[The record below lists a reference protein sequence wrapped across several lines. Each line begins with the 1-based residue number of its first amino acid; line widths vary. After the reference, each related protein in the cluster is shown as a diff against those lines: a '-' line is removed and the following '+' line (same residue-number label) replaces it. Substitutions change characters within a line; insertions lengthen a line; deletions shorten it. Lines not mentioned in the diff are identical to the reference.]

1 MCIHIVACSSIRRIG
16 DARLASGKAVDTQD
30 QQTVRPAEPPSDRE
44 DTRSPGTPMSQRL
57 RAAQPWATLLARV
70 ALAGILGY
78 SAYTKLPPA
87 LSVQSVEAYQLF
99 SPGVSEFIGYTLP
112 LFEFALALLLLVGLA
127 TRYVGAATGLLMLV
141 FIAGIASAWARGL
154 TIDCGCFGTGGEVAA
169 GETAYGIDIAR
180 DVGFLALAGIV
191 MIWPRSP
198 LALDRLFGLYR

>member
-1 MCIHIVACSSIRRIG
+1 
-16 DARLASGKAVDTQD
+16 
-30 QQTVRPAEPPSDRE
+30 
-44 DTRSPGTPMSQRL
+44 MSQRL